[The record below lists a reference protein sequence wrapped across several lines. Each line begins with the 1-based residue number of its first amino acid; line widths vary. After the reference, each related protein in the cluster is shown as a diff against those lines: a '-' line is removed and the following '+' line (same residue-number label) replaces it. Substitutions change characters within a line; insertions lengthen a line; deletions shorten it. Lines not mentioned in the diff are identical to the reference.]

1 MEQIK
6 KFRLWLYAPA
16 HEGRRSKPR
25 AKQPC
30 GNASP
35 AAAPGT
41 AASLDELGAAVEQV
55 KAWFRG
61 QNLIPC
67 TACVKCG
74 RCEAACPQHLP
85 IRELLVK
92 AAEEFERQGYSG

>member
-1 MEQIK
+1 MEQNK

-35 AAAPGT
+35 AAPGT
-41 AASLDELGAAVEQV
+41 AASLDELGGGGAG

-67 TACVKCG
+67 TACVKC
-74 RCEAACPQHLP
+74 EAACLQHLP

-92 AAEEFERQGYSG
+92 VAEEFES